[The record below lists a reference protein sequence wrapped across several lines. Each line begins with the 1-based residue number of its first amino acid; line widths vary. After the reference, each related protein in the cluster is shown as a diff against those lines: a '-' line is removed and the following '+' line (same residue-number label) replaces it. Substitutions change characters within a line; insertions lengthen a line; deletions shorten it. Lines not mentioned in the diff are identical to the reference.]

1 MVHKSNKKR
10 PTRARPVARP
20 DEMTLDEA
28 WVRYK
33 EHGDLA
39 ARDFIAKSYKPLVER
54 IARSI
59 MRKKPAV
66 FDYADLVQSGTIGLL
81 NAIDK
86 YSLDRGVL
94 FSTFAPLR
102 IRGAIYDDINEL
114 DWTPRSVRERIR
126 AIIDATDTFE
136 SEHGRSPSAAELAE
150 VLQMPIEKVREGLHQ
165 KTKTYISTVDSDTVV
180 NMESE
185 LSSDEARANFVGA
198 SDKPFS
204 VEEVVAAREDIETLA
219 SLIES
224 ALFSDEARVIRAYY
238 YEGKTM
244 REIAETDGV
253 SVSRI
258 SSLRKSGIA
267 KLREILEG
275 EESALLD

>member
-1 MVHKSNKKR
+1 MS
-10 PTRARPVARP
+10 RADAAILH
-20 DEMTLDEA
+20 DA

-33 EHGDLA
+33 EHGDLD

-66 FDYADLVQSGTIGLL
+66 FDYSDLVQSGTIGLL
-81 NAIDK
+81 NAIEK
-86 YSLDRGVL
+86 FSLEREVL

-126 AIIDATDTFE
+126 AIIDATSRFE
-136 SEHGRSPSAAELAE
+136 SEHGRSPSAEELAE
-150 VLQMPIEKVREGLHQ
+150 SLQMPLEKVREGLYQ

-185 LSSDEARANFVGA
+185 LASEEARVNFVGA
-198 SDKPFS
+198 SDRPFS
-204 VEEVVAAREDIETLA
+204 VEDTVTARQDIENLA
-219 SLIES
+219 FVVQDELSP
-224 ALFSDEARVIRAYY
+224 DEARVIHAYY

-244 REIAETDGV
+244 REIAEEDKI

-258 SSLRKSGIA
+258 SALRKSGIS
-267 KLREILEG
+267 KLREHLSG
-275 EESALLD
+275 EDFNFKI